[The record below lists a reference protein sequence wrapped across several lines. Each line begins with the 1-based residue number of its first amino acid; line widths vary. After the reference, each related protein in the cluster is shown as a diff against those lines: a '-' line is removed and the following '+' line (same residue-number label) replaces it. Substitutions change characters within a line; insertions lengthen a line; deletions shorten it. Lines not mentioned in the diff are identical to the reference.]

1 MFLHCCK
8 APKALKTYLKPKKY
22 SDKILV
28 QGIIKNNDVKL
39 FEILYDRYFPFVY
52 GQCLSYFK
60 NAQDAEDSSQ
70 DIFYKLFLKLD
81 SFKFQSK
88 FFTWLYRFVHNHCI
102 NYKRSFKYK
111 MLENKM
117 INPEVLSAQFSY
129 YNYETYE
136 SDNFKFNKLK
146 KAISLLPI
154 EEQQMVLFKYYG
166 QGTVKELAGR
176 YNCSESAVKMRLKR
190 LKKKISTL
198 YQALEIRPL

>member
-8 APKALKTYLKPKKY
+8 APKALKTYLKPKQY

-39 FEILYDRYFPFVY
+39 FEILYDRYFPFIY
-52 GQCLSYFK
+52 GQCLSYFI
-60 NAQDAEDSSQ
+60 NAKDAEDISQ

-88 FFTWLYRFVHNHCI
+88 FFTLLYRFVHNHCI

-111 MLENKM
+111 MLENKLLD
-117 INPEVLSAQFSY
+117 PEVLSAQFSY
-129 YNYETYE
+129 YNYLIYE

-154 EEQQMVLFKYYG
+154 
-166 QGTVKELAGR
+166 
-176 YNCSESAVKMRLKR
+176 
-190 LKKKISTL
+190 
-198 YQALEIRPL
+198 